1 MILFFVLF
9 FIFLFLLFSNGSKAS
24 RQLSIVIGQLAIILF
39 ADSRKKNRTFFKMQK
54 DKFDRQVT
62 LLRKYYSGT
71 LEKREKQEFREMLN
85 DRNLE
90 NVFRQLS
97 QGDIL
102 AEKLEEYKQYD
113 ARKAFGKFSRQ
124 QKSLRHKKRIIRI
137 LTAAVVVLLL
147 GMSWLLN
154 LGLPEV
160 EVVPPA
166 QQETIRPGSYKAIL
180 RLTNGETVNLE
191 RDSMQVLEKNGTQIS
206 YAEGKITY
214 RSTPQIQELAY
225 NELIVPTA
233 GECYITLE
241 DHTKVWINAESKIKY
256 PVQFTAGERKVYL
269 EGEAYFEVAHNKEIP
284 FYVQTENIKVQV
296 TGTKFDV
303 CSYKGSNSFIARL
316 IEGSINLLTNNAKEE
331 KPITSLT
338 KGKYFSM
345 ENGKYKTGEM
355 SSNNA
360 LAWMQGI
367 YYFDDVPFKELLD
380 KIALY
385 YNYKITVKNPK
396 ILENYRCTG
405 KFKDLDGIEHILKV
419 IQKDHPFKYNIDNEH
434 NKITIE

>member
-1 MILFFVLF
+1 MIFFFILFL
-9 FIFLFLLFSNGSKAS
+9 IFLFLIFSNGSKAS

-154 LGLPEV
+154 
-160 EVVPPA
+160 
-166 QQETIRPGSYKAIL
+166 
-180 RLTNGETVNLE
+180 
-191 RDSMQVLEKNGTQIS
+191 QIS

-269 EGEAYFEVAHNKEIP
+269 EGEAYFDVAEDGRPFQVITSQGEVTVLGTAFGISSYMDKAEYTTLVRGCVRYTSHTKKSVILSPGEQAILERSGELISRKVEVEEYVGWKDGVFVFRDKPLEEIMETLSRWYGSEVV
-284 FYVQTENIKVQV
+284 FRNEEMKQLKY
-296 TGTKFDV
+296 TGSLERYD
-303 CSYKGSNSFIARL
+303 
-316 IEGSINLLTNNAKEE
+316 SINTFLQVLERLQDIHYEIDNN
-331 KPITSLT
+331 
-338 KGKYFSM
+338 
-345 ENGKYKTGEM
+345 
-355 SSNNA
+355 
-360 LAWMQGI
+360 
-367 YYFDDVPFKELLD
+367 
-380 KIALY
+380 
-385 YNYKITVKNPK
+385 K
-396 ILENYRCTG
+396 ILLSR
-405 KFKDLDGIEHILKV
+405 KSS
-419 IQKDHPFKYNIDNEH
+419 
-434 NKITIE
+434 